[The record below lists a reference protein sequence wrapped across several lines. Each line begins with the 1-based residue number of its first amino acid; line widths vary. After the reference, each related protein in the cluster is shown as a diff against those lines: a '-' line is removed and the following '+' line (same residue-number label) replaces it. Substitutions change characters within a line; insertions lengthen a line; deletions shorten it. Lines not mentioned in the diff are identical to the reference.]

1 MKRIRNNTVFNI
13 MKKRENK
20 KLALCFK
27 INDILV
33 LSQCRFY
40 IY

>member
-1 MKRIRNNTVFNI
+1 MKEIRSNTVFNI

-27 INDILV
+27 INDVLI
-33 LSQCRFY
+33 LSQYRFY